1 MGNDSDGTDEAIRKS
16 SVRLRNLDYDAWF
29 PISDALLLVAN
40 EISPKK
46 LDKKAL
52 CADPQVEL
60 FRAANKELISILEGG
75 EVTAR
80 IKVQNGFSG
89 LDPIRIAHFAFCIS
103 FASDEVLLDGI
114 PTLNFFCEVNRVELE
129 AFLNGARKDRATL
142 TSTQIKWEKCRAW
155 LEEITRRPKDRTKSD
170 CRLYA
175 EAEFGVSKTA
185 FDKIWSATTADPD
198 RRRWTLPGRPSVE
211 NPWKNPTPS
220 D

>member
-1 MGNDSDGTDEAIRKS
+1 MGDDSDGIDEAIRKS
-16 SVRLRNLDYDAWF
+16 GVRLLTLDYNAWF

-46 LDKKAL
+46 FDKKAL
-52 CADPQVEL
+52 GAAPQVEL
-60 FRAANKELISILEGG
+60 FRSAKKELISILEGG

-80 IKVQNGFSG
+80 VEVQNGFSH
-89 LDPIRIAHFAFCIS
+89 LDPIRFGHFAFCIS

-114 PTLNFFCEVNRVELE
+114 PTLKFFCEVNRVELE
-129 AFLNGARKDRATL
+129 AFLNGARKERATL

-155 LEEITRRPKDRTKSD
+155 LEELTLRPKDRTKSD
-170 CRLYA
+170 CKLYA
-175 EAEFGVSKTA
+175 EAEFGVSKNA
-185 FDKIWSATTADPD
+185 FDKIWSATTADPG
-198 RRRWTLPGRPSVE
+198 RRHWTLPGRPSVE